1 MTQYNGNPYLTYRLP
16 GGDIEGGYTMM
27 ATAEDPQE
35 DIWFIGS
42 HESGAAMTVFRRQL
56 NRDYDY

>member
-16 GGDIEGGYTMM
+16 EGDIEGGYTMM
-27 ATAEDPQE
+27 AVAEDPQE

-42 HESGAAMTVFRRQL
+42 HESGAAMTVFRRQ
-56 NRDYDY
+56 